1 MLFVS
6 KTFAFQEIVIDDAEV
21 EVNIKKY
28 ALIFAT
34 NEDAITKEVYV
45 NQFISSHDF
54 KDFFYFN
61 FDKKKI
67 CVKFNLI
74 NKSDN
79 NKQLFIRFSN
89 TMINEIITYKVSGKE
104 LVEINKTGIK
114 YSIEKKKGGY
124 RNFTV
129 PIEIKSKES
138 TTFVIRFNKKV
149 GRPLVTSIRLL
160 DYNSLNS
167 SSFKENIIIG
177 IYVGLSSLF
186 LLIGFCLFYFLK
198 KPIYLFYALYILFL
212 GLFITSYTGVFQQFF
227 LSKETVINKYLHYVI
242 FSELAMI
249 FFVVFSQKFLET
261 KKHQAKTYKVVMWLL
276 ALTVCLR
283 ILLHFFFNKLFTN
296 FIPLFMKVWYLM
308 YLLGIL
314 IVAYQ
319 IITLYNKNTK
329 KNILFAIAYLFMIL
343 GTLLT
348 VLYHSYGLTDGIIYN
363 LPLLLFTSLLEII
376 FITISL
382 ALIVKEAIEDKQNL
396 IKKIEE
402 QKQQNLI
409 EFLTLNNKSK
419 VYLDSLK
426 FVKSDGNYLEF
437 HLDEKKIV
445 DRNKLKNLEENL
457 PTNFVRIHR
466 SYIINKNYIKT
477 TTSTSIIL
485 DSNIT
490 IPLSRFYKKNL

>member
-1 MLFVS
+1 LLFVS
-6 KTFAFQEIVIDDAEV
+6 KTFALQDVIIDDTKV
-21 EVNIKKY
+21 EVNVKDY
-28 ALIFAT
+28 ALVFTSNRDIS
-34 NEDAITKEVYV
+34 IKEVDA
-45 NQFISSHDF
+45 NQFVKGNDF
-54 KDFFYFN
+54 KDFFYFY

-67 CVKFNLI
+67 YIKFNLI
-74 NKSDN
+74 NKFDD

-104 LVEINKTGIK
+104 LIEINKTGIK
-114 YSIEKKKGGY
+114 YPIKNKVGGY
-124 RNFTV
+124 RNFIV
-129 PIEIKSKES
+129 PIEIKSKENA
-138 TTFVIRFNKKV
+138 TFVIKLNKKE
-149 GRPLVTSIRLL
+149 GRPLVTAIKLL
-160 DYNSLNS
+160 DSNSLNS

-177 IYVGLSSLF
+177 VYVGLSSLF
-186 LLIGFCLFYFLK
+186 LLIGLSLFFFLK

-227 LSKETVINKYLHYVI
+227 LSKGTVVNKYLHYVI
-242 FSELAMI
+242 FSELAMV
-249 FFVVFSQKFLET
+249 FFVVFSQNFLET
-261 KKHQAKTYKVVMWLL
+261 KRHQPKTYKVVIWLL

-296 FIPLFMKVWYLM
+296 FIPTFMKVWYFM
-308 YLLGIL
+308 YLLGII

-329 KNILFAIAYLFMIL
+329 KNILFAIAYLLMIL
-343 GTLLT
+343 GTLLSI
-348 VLYHSYGLTDGIIYN
+348 LYHSYGLVDGIIYN

-382 ALIVKEAIEDKQNL
+382 GLIVKEVIEEKKGL
-396 IKKIEE
+396 LKKIEE

-409 EFLTLNNKSK
+409 EFLTLNNKNK

-437 HLDEKKIV
+437 YLDDKKIL
-445 DRNKLKNLEENL
+445 DRNKLKDIEENL

-466 SYIINKNYIKT
+466 SYIINKNYIQT

-485 DSNIT
+485 DTNIT